1 MLHRVVAHGTHQM
14 VMHRDAALH
23 SFFDI
28 FVMQVYHSHTYDAKI
43 VPKTK
48 SAIAGDCLWGR

>member
-14 VMHRDAALH
+14 VMYRDAALH

-43 VPKTK
+43 VPKVR
-48 SAIAGDCLWGR
+48 G